1 MDNKCALY
9 IHVPFCV
16 KKCLYCDF
24 ASSEDYSF
32 QDDYFDA
39 LEKEIEMS
47 KEQWKGRKFDTLFI
61 GGGTPTSVNDEY
73 IERVLH
79 KVDAIYSPKFIEAT
93 IEANPGTVD
102 WKKLQF
108 YRYMGIDRIS
118 FGVQAAQ
125 DRLLH
130 AVGRIHDF
138 DEAKESI
145 ALACRAGFKN
155 ISVDI
160 MSGLPEQQKDDLLDS
175 VNQAD
180 KLCSTHISMYT
191 LKLEEGTPLQ
201 KSVKSG
207 KTQLPSKDEEYEMS
221 KAARG
226 RLEKMGYSRYEISN
240 YAKPGYECL
249 HNLHYWHNDDY
260 LGLGLA
266 AASSLKGLRTTNTRN
281 MSEYIKK
288 IHAGDMAYAESEQSS
303 QEEYAFETLMLGL
316 RLVQGV
322 DIAEYEA
329 RHGIDIMQRLGAE
342 IESLKSRGLA
352 DIYEGRLYLT
362 EPGLDLQN
370 SVLVE
375 LMEKYDF

>member
-32 QDDYFDA
+32 QDDYFYA

-47 KEQWKGRKFDTLFI
+47 AKMWEGRQFDTLFI

-73 IERVLH
+73 IERILH
-79 KVDAIYSPKFIEAT
+79 KVDAVYSPKFIEAT
-93 IEANPGTVD
+93 VEANPGTVD

-125 DRLLH
+125 DWLLQ

-145 ALACRAGFKN
+145 SLACRAGFKN

-160 MSGLPEQQKDDLLDS
+160 MSGLPEQRKEDLLDS

-180 KLCSTHISMYT
+180 KLCATHISMYT
-191 LKLEEGTPLQ
+191 LKLEEGTPLY

-207 KTQLPSKDEEYEMS
+207 KTLLPSKDEEYEMS
-221 KAARG
+221 KAARE
-226 RLEKMGYSRYEISN
+226 RLAQMGYLRYEISN
-240 YAKPGYECL
+240 YAKPGFECL

-260 LGLGLA
+260 LGLGLS
-266 AASSLKGLRTTNTRN
+266 AASSLNGLRTTNTRI
-281 MSEYIKK
+281 MSEYIDK
-288 IHAGDMAYAESEQSS
+288 INAGNMAYAESEQSGG
-303 QEEYAFETLMLGL
+303 EEYAFETLMLGL
-316 RLVQGV
+316 RLVEGV
-322 DIAEYEA
+322 DMAGYKA

-342 IESLKSRGLA
+342 IESLTSRGLA
-352 DIYEGRLYLT
+352 DIYEGRLFLT
-362 EPGLDLQN
+362 EEGLDLQN
-370 SVLVE
+370 TVLVE